1 MYRELLWLLVL
12 RRILHMNVGTLFSKW
27 TPDSRLH
34 VLWDLPLLAIPSP
47 CYIFF
52 IAFSTLYNLFSRG
65 WRLYFYLFWPLWVAC
80 RILVLRLGIKPMTP
94 AMGAWSL
101 NHWATKEVP
110 LQFSFFFFLP
120 DSSHKLHE
128 GRCPDE
134 VTKLTFGEWL
144 YF

>member
-1 MYRELLWLLVL
+1 
-12 RRILHMNVGTLFSKW
+12 
-27 TPDSRLH
+27 
-34 VLWDLPLLAIPSP
+34 
-47 CYIFF
+47 
-52 IAFSTLYNLFSRG
+52 
-65 WRLYFYLFWPLWVAC
+65 
-80 RILVLRLGIKPMTP
+80 MTP

-134 VTKLTFGEWL
+134 VTKLTFGE
-144 YF
+144 